1 MAKHYKAKIC
11 KSCGEEFVPR
21 SGVQKICD
29 DCRAKEADRP
39 RRAPTAA
46 MLREYNRRQKE
57 TIRKLQEEVA
67 TMKAKALAPQSALF
81 AEIKTLTK
89 AIEQQREMIS
99 EGQRSVAVMGHRNH
113 ELRKGIA
120 ATIEALQGILKE
132 VNGREFVLTVKEKQT
147 VEGKKRPV
155 MVDVDKT
162 YSMDTVKYAKYQL
175 TFK

>member
-1 MAKHYKAKIC
+1 LGKNYKEKIC
-11 KSCGEEFVPR
+11 ESCGKAFVPR

-67 TMKAKALAPQSALF
+67 TMKAKSLAPQSALF
-81 AEIKTLTK
+81 AEIKTLKK
-89 AIEQQREMIS
+89 ALDQQREMIG
-99 EGQRSVAVMGHRNH
+99 EGQRLVAAMGHRNH

-120 ATIEALQGILKE
+120 ATIESLQGILKE
-132 VNGREFVLTVKEKQT
+132 DGR
-147 VEGKKRPV
+147 
-155 MVDVDKT
+155 
-162 YSMDTVKYAKYQL
+162 
-175 TFK
+175 

>member
-1 MAKHYKAKIC
+1 MRIRGLKLHVPTRSRLRIRMGRSGLASGGVFSAARNRADMVRKYKAKIC

-21 SGVQKICD
+21 SGVQMICD

-81 AEIKTLTK
+81 AEINTLKK
-89 AIEQQREMIS
+89 AIEQQREMIG
-99 EGQRSVAVMGHRNH
+99 EGQRSVVAMGHRNH

-132 VNGREFVLTVKEKQT
+132 DGR
-147 VEGKKRPV
+147 
-155 MVDVDKT
+155 
-162 YSMDTVKYAKYQL
+162 
-175 TFK
+175 